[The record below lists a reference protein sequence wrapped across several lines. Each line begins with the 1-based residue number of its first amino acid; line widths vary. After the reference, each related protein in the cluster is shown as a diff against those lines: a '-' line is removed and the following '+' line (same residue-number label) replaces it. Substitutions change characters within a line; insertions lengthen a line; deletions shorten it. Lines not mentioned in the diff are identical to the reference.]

1 MRVVEVLRVVM
12 MKMSMNKKMKKE
24 LLLMMKT

>member
-1 MRVVEVLRVVM
+1 MRVVEVLGVVM